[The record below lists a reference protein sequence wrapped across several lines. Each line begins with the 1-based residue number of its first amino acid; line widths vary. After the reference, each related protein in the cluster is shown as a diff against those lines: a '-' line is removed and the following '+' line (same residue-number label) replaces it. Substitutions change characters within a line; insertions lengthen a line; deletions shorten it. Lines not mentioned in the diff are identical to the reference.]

1 MMIGSF
7 PLMGWGKRSRKQK
20 MEDYYYHQD
29 DCRKMLFLSAS
40 LSFVLISHYCRG
52 GPIKRNEEEEAL
64 SLMSAFA
71 VDVVLYFFPRTTTTV
86 VLKMI
91 QSTSH
96 VELELRRFV
105 PVVGNSKDL

>member
-1 MMIGSF
+1 
-7 PLMGWGKRSRKQK
+7 
-20 MEDYYYHQD
+20 
-29 DCRKMLFLSAS
+29 
-40 LSFVLISHYCRG
+40 
-52 GPIKRNEEEEAL
+52 
-64 SLMSAFA
+64 MSAFA